1 MKHLKILIGED
12 NDYKFNILSYYL
24 KETGHHEI
32 IRVKES
38 SAFTQFLCTETPD
51 LVILG
56 NDLPIVSGSLESNWL
71 EVLRWMNGHYRGK
84 GYAVPVILHP
94 SLHAVRML
102 EEISNKGSLMVEL
115 YPHIIDVIVFDPN
128 VEKNKFIDIIKRVDP
143 LVIRKHQTR
152 PKVAKFEKVPLE
164 EFIKEMSKTFS
175 PDVFPSN
182 QLKEMWENIRLPQ
195 RATHDS
201 AGYDFFAPFS
211 FTLAPGSSIK
221 IPTGIRAVFTNP
233 DWGLFIYPRSGIGFK
248 TGIRLTNTV
257 GIIDADYFTAENTG
271 HILIKLDYPANPAVP
286 TFLQKFGKALGI
298 NRKDIEISV
307 KKAFAQGVFLPYG
320 ITIDDDDY
328 EKENRCGGIGSSD
341 SIRPPHHHHPHPPKP
356 DYGCNHPGHHHKPI
370 KSIPEFNKM
379 ELNKL
384 ASENRLEYF
393 IDRKDIII
401 GAVKEGDFEHLKS
414 EYNVLNTV
422 KHQKR
427 DNDPFGS
434 GFVWGELAPD
444 EATISKLEYIFEFP
458 QDGNG
463 EYIIEMIYQY
473 TDIGHN
479 KLENLPR
486 EIKSTYDYFSPK
498 ISEDYFSMKN
508 RPHKFLKNNGI
519 QLSAAVKIKPEYC
532 EPVGF
537 GIPGW
542 NPECMEL
549 IQILIFDNPCVD
561 NV

>member
-84 GYAVPVILHP
+84 GYTVPVILHP
-94 SLHAVRML
+94 SRHAVHVI
-102 EEISNKGSLMVEL
+102 EEISNKGPLMTEL
-115 YPHIIDVIVFDPN
+115 YSHIIDIVVFDPDKEN
-128 VEKNKFIDIIKRVDP
+128 NKFIDIIKKVDP

-175 PDVFPSN
+175 PDIFPSN

-211 FTLAPGSSIK
+211 FTLAPGSTIK

-233 DWGLFIYPRSGIGFK
+233 DWGLYMYPRSGIGFK

-271 HILIKLDYPANPAVP
+271 HILISLDYPANPAVP
-286 TFLQKFGKALGI
+286 TFIQKFGKALGI
-298 NRKDIEISV
+298 NRNDINIPV
-307 KKAFAQGVFLPYG
+307 GKAFTQGIFLPYG
-320 ITIDDDDY
+320 ITVDDDDY
-328 EKENRCGGIGSSD
+328 EKEDRWSGLGSTD
-341 SIRPPHHHHPHPPKP
+341 NIKPPHHCHPHPPKP
-356 DYGCNHPGHHHKPI
+356 NYGCNHPGHHHKPI
-370 KSIPEFNKM
+370 KSIPEFNKE
-379 ELNKL
+379 ELKKL
-384 ASENRLEYF
+384 SAENRMVYF

-414 EYNVLNTV
+414 EYNVLNSV
-422 KHQKR
+422 KYQKL
-427 DNDPFGS
+427 DYDPFDT
-434 GFVWGELAPD
+434 GFLWGESEPD
-444 EATISKLEYIFEFP
+444 KTTISKLEYSFDFP
-458 QDGNG
+458 LDGNG
-463 EYIIEMIYQY
+463 SYIILMIYQY
-473 TDIGHN
+473 AKNGDIELGD
-479 KLENLPR
+479 LPS
-486 EIKSTYDYFSPK
+486 EIKAIYEYMSPK
-498 ISEDYFSMKN
+498 VNEDLFSIK
-508 RPHKFLKNNGI
+508 RQPRRVLKNNGI
-519 QLSAAVKIKPEYC
+519 QLSAIVKLKAREC
-532 EPVGF
+532 GPVKF
-537 GIPGW
+537 VIPDW
-542 NPECMEL
+542 NPKYMEL
-549 IQILIFDNPCVD
+549 VQILIYDSPCTDNE
-561 NV
+561 

>member
-38 SAFTQFLCTETPD
+38 SAFTQFLCTKTPD

-71 EVLRWMNGHYRGK
+71 EVLHWMNGHYRGK
-84 GYAVPVILHP
+84 GYTVPVILHP
-94 SLHAVRML
+94 SLHAVRTL
-102 EEISNKGSLMVEL
+102 EEISNKGPLMVEL

-128 VEKNKFIDIIKRVDP
+128 VEKNRFIDIIKKVDP

-175 PDVFPSN
+175 PDVFSSN

-248 TGIRLTNTV
+248 TGICLTNTV

-271 HILIKLDYPANPAVP
+271 HILIKLDYPANPAIP
-286 TFLQKFGKALGI
+286 SFLQKFGNLLAI
-298 NRKDIEISV
+298 NRKDFNFHSG
-307 KKAFAQGVFLPYG
+307 KAFIQGIFLPYG
-320 ITIDDDDY
+320 ITVDDDEY
-328 EKENRCGGIGSSD
+328 EKEDRWGGHGSTD
-341 SIRPPHHHHPHPPKP
+341 NVKPPHHPHPKP
-356 DYGCNHPGHHHKPI
+356 DHDCGHHKPI
-370 KSIPEFNKM
+370 KGIPEFSHR
-379 ELNKL
+379 ELL
-384 ASENRLEYF
+384 AMGTENRLEYF
-393 IDRKDIII
+393 VDRKDIII
-401 GAVKEGDFEHLKS
+401 GAVKEGDFDHLKS
-414 EYNVLNTV
+414 EYNVLNSV
-422 KHQKR
+422 KHQKY
-427 DNDPFGS
+427 DNDVFGS
-434 GFVWGELAPD
+434 GFVWGEVEPD
-444 EATISKLEYIFEFP
+444 DTIISKLEYVFEFP

-473 TDIGHN
+473 ADNGCF
-479 KLENLPR
+479 KLEDLPH
-486 EIKSTYDYFSPK
+486 EIKSIYEYTSPT
-498 ISEDYFSMKN
+498 ISEDLFSIER
-508 RPHKFLKNNGI
+508 RPHKVLKDNGI
-519 QLSAAVKIKPEYC
+519 KLSAVVKLKSDEC
-532 EPVGF
+532 GPVTF
-537 GIPGW
+537 GVPGW
-542 NPECMEL
+542 DPKFMEL
-549 IQILIFDNPCVD
+549 IQILISDKLCADNK
-561 NV
+561 